1 MTDTTLSDRN
11 DEGRERKPGEPGAES
26 STEENPFTDA
36 ELDLSDFGENP
47 DTETTG

>member
-1 MTDTTLSDRN
+1 MTDATMPGTDN
-11 DEGRERKPGEPGAES
+11 QDRERKPEES
-26 STEENPFTDA
+26 AEENPFTDA